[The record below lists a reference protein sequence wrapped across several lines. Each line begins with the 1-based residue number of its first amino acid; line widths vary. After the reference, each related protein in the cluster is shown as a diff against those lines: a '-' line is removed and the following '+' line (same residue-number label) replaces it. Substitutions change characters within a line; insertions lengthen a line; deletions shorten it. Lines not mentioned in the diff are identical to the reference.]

1 MSGDVELGCLL
12 PQSQVEKAGQRCGR
26 GDGASVTCRDFQE
39 MRSDTW
45 SGSYRILATIVTV
58 TIIVAVIIA
67 VTVVTVLQ
75 DNSDGRLYTKSKQD
89 LIIHEKNGI
98 DEEAS

>member
-1 MSGDVELGCLL
+1 
-12 PQSQVEKAGQRCGR
+12 
-26 GDGASVTCRDFQE
+26 